1 MHDQS
6 SVVEFLVS
14 QHQVGGGGGLH
25 WKIGAGLLG
34 AAKEPLSA
42 EP

>member
-14 QHQVGGGGGLH
+14 QHQVGGGGLH